1 MHINRLTSVQ
11 TDVHM
16 DGHTDIRTDPYCIVN
31 ENFVT
36 KFVFATENPL
46 ICGVSSQHRLS
57 GQNLI
62 LSYGLRK

>member
-16 DGHTDIRTDPYCIVN
+16 DGHTDIRTDPYSIVN

-36 KFVFATENPL
+36 KFVFATGNP
-46 ICGVSSQHRLS
+46 
-57 GQNLI
+57 
-62 LSYGLRK
+62 